1 MMAANPIAQDD
12 LAYYTT
18 LNTDLVVTTSSSPAH
33 PAVNDLDVDSI
44 SLTYSVLAG
53 PFNGTLTSYNSNGTF
68 TYRPNT
74 SFTGFDYFTYTVS
87 DGTHISNAA
96 TVAIAVNT
104 KTLAMQ
110 NHDHNLFTPLGD
122 SLNLFDKKGLTVDG
136 AGYSNI
142 PVGSSIA
149 TDGSLAASGGLQL
162 LEVLTPEQSLIYR
175 SNSLAKP
182 IIAVDTQ
189 LAPGV
194 AVPSAISAQLTFD
207 GTAGTNYSYSTAGIT
222 SGQAM
227 RFVLQADGSSLPT
240 GMYDYSLAVTL
251 TTSGVSRC
259 RGCKTRSC
267 DQGVH
272 GICET
277 TSSQQKH
284 SAPHSTT
291 RRSMGAL
298 TCLFKSV

>member
-149 TDGSLAASGGLQL
+149 TDGSLAASDGLQL
-162 LEVLTPEQSLIYR
+162 LESSPP
-175 SNSLAKP
+175 NSP
-182 IIAVDTQ
+182 
-189 LAPGV
+189 
-194 AVPSAISAQLTFD
+194 
-207 GTAGTNYSYSTAGIT
+207 
-222 SGQAM
+222 
-227 RFVLQADGSSLPT
+227 
-240 GMYDYSLAVTL
+240 
-251 TTSGVSRC
+251 
-259 RGCKTRSC
+259 
-267 DQGVH
+267 
-272 GICET
+272 
-277 TSSQQKH
+277 
-284 SAPHSTT
+284 
-291 RRSMGAL
+291 
-298 TCLFKSV
+298 

>member
-1 MMAANPIAQDD
+1 MARNLFRQVCSRLGFSNRASVNSSSASNPRRRFRALLLESLEMRAMMAANPIAQDD

-110 NHDHNLFTPLGD
+110 NHDHNLFTPL
-122 SLNLFDKKGLTVDG
+122 
-136 AGYSNI
+136 
-142 PVGSSIA
+142 
-149 TDGSLAASGGLQL
+149 
-162 LEVLTPEQSLIYR
+162 
-175 SNSLAKP
+175 
-182 IIAVDTQ
+182 
-189 LAPGV
+189 
-194 AVPSAISAQLTFD
+194 
-207 GTAGTNYSYSTAGIT
+207 
-222 SGQAM
+222 
-227 RFVLQADGSSLPT
+227 
-240 GMYDYSLAVTL
+240 
-251 TTSGVSRC
+251 
-259 RGCKTRSC
+259 
-267 DQGVH
+267 
-272 GICET
+272 
-277 TSSQQKH
+277 
-284 SAPHSTT
+284 
-291 RRSMGAL
+291 